1 MSVLFRCCLALILLQ
16 SAAFANAT
24 QTSRQRLAQSSKDEA
39 CEQVIVC
46 GTKDGKRKE
55 YSTPCA
61 ARADGAID
69 IKPKT
74 GPTCEAS
81 Q

>member
-1 MSVLFRCCLALILLQ
+1 MLLLLGSVA
-16 SAAFANAT
+16 SADSVAT
-24 QTSRQRLAQSSKDEA
+24 TQRLAQATSTQPA
-39 CEQVIVC
+39 CTPVISC

-55 YSTPCA
+55 YPDPCK
-61 ARADGAID
+61 AREDGATD
-69 IKPKT
+69 IRPKT